1 MVGPLTTEKGY
12 AVQNQLFWD
21 MDDGEDTPELRWPLN
36 IPVYDRMRRQ
46 DAQVISVIRAVTLP
60 IRRTE
65 WRIDPN
71 GAPPEVAEFVAQNLG
86 LPLEGSSLGAP
97 LRTRGRFSWQ
107 EHLRHALLMLTFG
120 HAFFEQVYQ
129 YDGDRLN
136 LRKLAYRPPLT
147 ISRID
152 VAADG
157 GLVAIEQHGTTGK
170 TDPRITVD
178 RLVAYVNDREGGN
191 WLGASLLRPAY
202 KSWVLKDRGLRVE
215 SQTIVRNGLGV
226 PVYTGSETPV
236 GLSADDIKSRQ
247 DEEMEAGKKLAQA
260 YRSGASAGA
269 SIPYKA
275 SLDLKGVTGN
285 LPDARKPIQYYDE
298 QIARAVLAHFLNLG
312 GDDTTGSYALG
323 DTFAD
328 FFTLS
333 LQTVAN
339 QIADVTTQHVIED
352 LVDINFGEDVPAPRM
367 KFDEIGSRHPATA
380 EGIRALVQCGA
391 LTTDE
396 PLEAFIRT
404 THGLPERDPTTG
416 RATPT
421 VSPPPDSDGADTGD
435 DPPKEV
441 DEPALPDTKEQP

>member
-1 MVGPLTTEKGY
+1 MTGPLTTEKGY
-12 AVQNQLFWD
+12 AVENHQFWD
-21 MDDGEDTPELRWPLN
+21 VYDGEDTPELRWPQN
-36 IPVYDRMRRQ
+36 ISVYDRMRRQ
-46 DAQVISVIRAVTLP
+46 DAQVISVIRAVSLP

-71 GAPPEVAEFVAQNLG
+71 GAPPEVAEFVATNLG
-86 LPLEGSSLGAP
+86 LPLMGSVLP
-97 LRTRGRFSWQ
+97 TPVRTRNRFSWQ

-120 HAFFEQVYQ
+120 HAFFEQVYD
-129 YDGDRLN
+129 YDGRWLN

-157 GLVAIEQHGTTGK
+157 GLVAIEQHGTLGK
-170 TDPRITVD
+170 PDPRISVD

-202 KSWVLKDRGLRVE
+202 KYWVLKDRGLRVE

-226 PVYTGSETPV
+226 PVYTASETPQSL
-236 GLSADDIKSRQ
+236 GADDVKKRQ
-247 DEEMEAGKKLAQA
+247 DDELKAGMKLATS

-269 SIPYKA
+269 SIPYGAK
-275 SLDLKGVTGN
+275 LDLKGVDGD

-312 GDDTTGSYALG
+312 TETGSWALG
-323 DTFAD
+323 STFAD

-352 LVDINFGEDVPAPRM
+352 LVDVNFGENVPSPKLA
-367 KFDEIGSRHPATA
+367 FDEIGSRHPATA
-380 EGIRALVQCGA
+380 EGIRALVECGA
-391 LTTDE
+391 LTPDA
-396 PLEAFIRT
+396 PLEEFIRT
-404 THGLPERDPTTG
+404 THGLPAFDPETAREATT
-416 RATPT
+416 
-421 VSPPPDSDGADTGD
+421 PPPRPP
-435 DPPKEV
+435 DPQ
-441 DEPALPDTKEQP
+441 EQT

>member
-12 AVQNQLFWD
+12 AVQNQLFWELE
-21 MDDGEDTPELRWPLN
+21 DGEDTPELRWPLN

-71 GAPPEVAEFVAQNLG
+71 GAPPEVAEFVARNLG
-86 LPLEGSSLGAP
+86 LPLMGSTLEAP
-97 LRTRGRFSWQ
+97 MRTRGRFSWQ

-152 VAADG
+152 VASDG

-170 TDPRITVD
+170 TDPRIPVD

-226 PVYTGSETPV
+226 PVYEASETPV
-236 GLSADDIKSRQ
+236 GLPADDIKRRQ
-247 DEEMEAGKKLAQA
+247 DEEMEAGRKLAMA
-260 YRSGASAGA
+260 YRSGSSAGA
-269 SIPYKA
+269 SIPHGA
-275 SLDLKGVTGN
+275 GLDLKGVSGN

-352 LVDINFGEDVPAPRM
+352 LVDLNFGEDVPAPRIA
-367 KFDEIGSRHPATA
+367 FDEIGSRHPATA
-380 EGIRALVQCGA
+380 EGIRALVECGA
-391 LTTDE
+391 LTADE
-396 PLEAFIRT
+396 PLEGFIRT
-404 THGLPERDPTTG
+404 THGLPDHDPDTART
-416 RATPT
+416 RPNTPAA
-421 VSPPPDSDGADTGD
+421 PDDPGD
-435 DPPKEV
+435 DPPV
-441 DEPALPDTKEQP
+441 PPDTKEQT

>member
-1 MVGPLTTEKGY
+1 MAGPLTTEKGY
-12 AVQNQLFWD
+12 AVQDQLFWAAE
-21 MDDGEDTPELRWPLN
+21 DGEDTPELRWPLN
-36 IPVYDRMRRQ
+36 IPIYDRMRRQ

-71 GAPPEVAEFVAQNLG
+71 GAPPEVAEFVAKNLN
-86 LPLEGSSLGAP
+86 LPLVGSDMPDPVRL
-97 LRTRGRFSWQ
+97 RGRFSWQ

-129 YDGDRLN
+129 YDGDRLQ

-147 ISRID
+147 ISQID
-152 VAADG
+152 VASDG
-157 GLVAIEQHGTTGK
+157 GLVAIEQHGTAGK
-170 TDPRITVD
+170 PNPRITVD

-202 KSWVLKDRGLRVE
+202 KYWVLKDRGLRVE

-226 PVYTGSETPV
+226 PVYTGSEPPAN
-236 GLSADDIKSRQ
+236 LAADDLKKRQ
-247 DEEMEAGKKLAQA
+247 DEEMEAGRKLAQA

-269 SIPYKA
+269 SIPNGA
-275 SLDLKGVTGN
+275 SLDLKGVNGH

-312 GDDTTGSYALG
+312 GDDSTGSYALG

-339 QIADVTTQHVIED
+339 QIADVANQHVIED
-352 LVDINFGEDVPAPRM
+352 LVDVNFGEDVPAPKLM
-367 KFDEIGSRHPATA
+367 FDEIGSRHPATA
-380 EGIRALVQCGA
+380 EGIRALVDCGA
-391 LTTDE
+391 LTADE
-396 PLEAFIRT
+396 PLETFIRT
-404 THGLPERDPTTG
+404 THGLPAHDP
-416 RATPT
+416 ATARQRPS
-421 VSPPPDSDGADTGD
+421 SPPETPPEDPPDD
-435 DPPKEV
+435 DPVP
-441 DEPALPDTKEQP
+441 PDTEEQT